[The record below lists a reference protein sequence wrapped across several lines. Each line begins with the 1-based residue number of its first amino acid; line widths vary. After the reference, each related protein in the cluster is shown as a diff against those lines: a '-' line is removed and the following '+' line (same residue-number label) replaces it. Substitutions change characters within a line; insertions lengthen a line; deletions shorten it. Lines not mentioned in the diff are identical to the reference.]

1 MSASLTLSFS
11 LSVWLALKVALIA
24 GGGSPEENEQSHFTH
39 IHSLKVALEAMG
51 VSPADITIF
60 WADGLD
66 EGLDRR
72 LPPPAPDPLEW
83 TTAHTPWQLW
93 FERAPALTDTRWDH
107 KAVHPAKREPLR
119 AWLRG
124 ASAPLKA
131 GDTLLLAVTD
141 HGRPDPKGGW
151 RTAVELWG
159 ETLGVEALYE
169 DLKVVPPG
177 VRVQLWMSQCFSGG
191 FAQLSMLD
199 PRVCGAFSAEAQRPA
214 YGCFTAL
221 RGAGDEGDEGAK
233 GHFMQLLK
241 AFKRTGRLDLASD
254 AAMEHDDTPDTPH
267 LSSDAFVQRLTRERA
282 EALGVP
288 VAYLVDTAIPSPKR
302 LTPEQRRWAQ
312 RISRLTHRFAIG
324 SVHSFGRAH
333 ETLEEVQSLRYTLEA
348 WLAKW
353 SQLSQE
359 AKLRLLSESPVD
371 GAPPEPIADRR
382 RGRVRLTRWLKDALR
397 AGAEGRRGL
406 LKELQQKLERAEAL
420 MDRLYT
426 LEALALRLE
435 TLYTRLAAEGLL
447 APPDLALWQGLR
459 ECERAQLLKPLGGA
473 APEGELP
480 DSLSA
485 PVGAP
490 HLSELRAEV
499 EALRP
504 GSLGVQFR
512 ERARGKLAEVVEVG
526 YGSPGWAL
534 DVRPGDAI
542 SWVDGRRLSYSGQ
555 LREQIALYPI
565 GEDLPLKRRRD
576 GQERLLHLPV
586 VGAQLSPAPPKRGDQ
601 VPPLSLEP
609 IFEGE
614 ALDYLF
620 TGGRPSLLFFW
631 ATWCEPCLKAAPRVH
646 AWAKRHDLQ
655 VLAITSEDARLVRAV
670 LGATQLPFPALHD
683 PGREASRLFHVD
695 LQVTQ
700 APVFVY
706 LDVERRLIEQG
717 IGMGKE
723 GPAQIEA
730 LLVDPPK

>member
-1 MSASLTLSFS
+1 MSSSLLSI
-11 LSVWLALKVALIA
+11 SVWLALKVALIA

-51 VSPADITIF
+51 VSPADLTIF

-83 TTAHTPWQLW
+83 TTSHTPWQLW
-93 FERAPALTDTRWDH
+93 FERAPALTDTRWEH
-107 KAVHPAKREPLR
+107 KSVYPAKREQLK
-119 AWLRG
+119 AWLR
-124 ASAPLKA
+124 ASSAQLKA
-131 GDTLLLAVTD
+131 GDALLLAVTD

-159 ETLGVEALYE
+159 ETLGVEQLYE
-169 DLKVVPPG
+169 DLKVVPSG

-191 FAQLSMLD
+191 FAQLSSLD

-221 RGAGDEGDEGAK
+221 RGGAEEEDEAAK

-241 AFKRTGRLDLASD
+241 ALKRTGRLDLSSD
-254 AAMEHDDTPDTPH
+254 ATMELDDTPDTPH

-302 LTPEQRRWAQ
+302 LNDEQRRWAQ
-312 RISRLTHRFAIG
+312 RISRLTQRFATG

-333 ETLEEVQSLRYTLEA
+333 EVLEEVQALRYALEA

-371 GAPPEPIADRR
+371 GAPPEPIAERR
-382 RGRVRLTRWLKDALR
+382 RGRVRLTRWLKGALR

-447 APPDLALWQGLR
+447 APPDLALWQR
-459 ECERAQLLKPLGGA
+459 MRRCESAQLLKPLGGGA
-473 APEGELP
+473 AEGELP

-490 HLSELRAEV
+490 HISELRAEV

-504 GSLGVQFR
+504 GALGVQFR
-512 ERARGKLAEVVEVG
+512 ERARGKLAEVMEVG
-526 YGSPGWAL
+526 YGSPAWAL
-534 DVRPGDAI
+534 DLRPGDVV

-555 LREQIALYPI
+555 LREQLALYPI
-565 GEDLPLKRRRD
+565 GEAIPVKRRRD
-576 GQERLLHLPV
+576 GQERLIHLPV
-586 VGAQLSPAPPKRGDQ
+586 VGAQLSPAPPKPGDQ

-609 IFEGE
+609 IFDGE
-614 ALDYLF
+614 QLDYLF

-631 ATWCEPCLKAAPRVH
+631 ATWCEPCLRAAPRVYT
-646 AWAKRHDLQ
+646 WAKRHDLQ
-655 VLAITSEDARLVRAV
+655 VLAITSEDPRLVRAV
-670 LGATQLPFPALHD
+670 LGASQLPFPPLHD

-695 LQVTQ
+695 LQATQ

-717 IGMGKE
+717 VGLGKD

-730 LLVDPPK
+730 LLAEPPK